1 MKATKLLVATAL
13 LTGLT
18 SLSFAGPGIDYW
30 NRMTE
35 AAKNRTAAEAK
46 AKTDAPVT
54 VTTKAKPAT
63 EVAVTCATCECCAK
77 KV

>member
-1 MKATKLLVATAL
+1 MKATKLLLAAVL
-13 LTGLT
+13 FTGLT

-46 AKTDAPVT
+46 AKNNAPAP
-54 VTTKAKPAT
+54 AKPAA
-63 EVAVTCATCECCAK
+63 ELAATCATCSCCAK

>member
-1 MKATKLLVATAL
+1 MKANKLLLAAVL
-13 LTGLT
+13 FTGLT

-35 AAKNRTAAEAK
+35 AAKNRTSAEAK
-46 AKTDAPVT
+46 AKLDAP
-54 VTTKAKPAT
+54 KPAT
-63 EVAVTCATCECCAK
+63 ELAASCATCSCCAK